1 MNKALLLK
9 RISEAPRMEPKDAVK
24 LVFQSEF
31 GCGHLFSGM
40 EPAAAWLREELKT
53 TTVDESMPCAVG
65 IGGGYCRLN
74 LAAPEVR
81 AIGAERIADMM
92 RVTSAHAHGD
102 MTRFEASL
110 ARLERLAQ
118 EGKMPFS
125 LESLANYLRQ
135 YRAQGCPPVSHSEAY
150 RAAYAPAYR
159 VVLEDMGALTAV
171 IAEMERRLQ
180 ADGRVIVVLDGMC
193 GAGKTTLAGVLGEL
207 YGTQPLHMDD
217 FFLPFDMR
225 TKDRLNQPGGNVH
238 YERFASEVLTGLA
251 RGGEVRYRRFDCR
264 TGDMLDKTFLP
275 GRVVLIEGTYSH
287 HPAFEEAYRLLHALR
302 VFVWTDDGEQ
312 LRRLERRCPEM
323 LKTFETRWI
332 PLEKRYF
339 LAYDRKHGANIALK
353 SLPWEDE
360 P

>member
-1 MNKALLLK
+1 MNEALLLK
-9 RISEAPRMEPKDAVK
+9 RISEAPQMEPTDAVK
-24 LVFQSEF
+24 LIFQSEF
-31 GCGHLFSGM
+31 GCGHLFCGM
-40 EPAAAWLREELKT
+40 EPAVAWLKEELHGMPADDA
-53 TTVDESMPCAVG
+53 VPCAVR

-74 LAAPEVR
+74 LAAPEVQ
-81 AIGAERIADMM
+81 AVGAERIGEMM

-110 ARLERLAQ
+110 ARLERLAR
-118 EGKMPFS
+118 EGKTPFS
-125 LESLANYLRQ
+125 LEALAAYLRE
-135 YRAQGCPPVSHSEAY
+135 YRAQGCPSVSHSEVY

-159 VVLEDMGALTAV
+159 VVLEDMGALLKV
-171 IAEMERRLQ
+171 IAEMERRLR
-180 ADGRVIVVLDGMC
+180 ADRRVLVVLDGMC

-207 YGTQPLHMDD
+207 YGTQPIRMDD

-225 TKDRLNQPGGNVH
+225 TRERLNQPGGNVH
-238 YERFASEVLTGLA
+238 YERFASEVLAGLA
-251 RGGEVRYRRFDCR
+251 RGGEVRYRRFDCQ

-287 HPAFEEAYRLLHALR
+287 HPAFEEAYRALHALR
-302 VFVWTDDGEQ
+302 VFVWTDDDEQ

-332 PLEKRYF
+332 PLEKSYF

-353 SLPWEDE
+353 SLPWEDK